1 MRKTLAIMFMSA
13 SWLVLGGCEQ
23 QSQDSLPEPAEGLP
37 QNEAPRTEPDVQIG
51 RTDDVDPGEPADVGS
66 PGGVAPDSP
75 ASETPPA
82 GGGADIGGAN
92 ESPATEPPA
101 N

>member
-1 MRKTLAIMFMSA
+1 MRKTLTIMLLST

-23 QSQDSLPEPAEGLP
+23 QAGDSLPEPAEGFP

-51 RTDDVDPGEPADVGS
+51 RGDDVDPGEPADIGS
-66 PGGVAPDSP
+66 PTTPNSP

-82 GGGADIGGAN
+82 GGGADIGGGAD
-92 ESPATEPPA
+92 EPPA
-101 N
+101 NEPLGN